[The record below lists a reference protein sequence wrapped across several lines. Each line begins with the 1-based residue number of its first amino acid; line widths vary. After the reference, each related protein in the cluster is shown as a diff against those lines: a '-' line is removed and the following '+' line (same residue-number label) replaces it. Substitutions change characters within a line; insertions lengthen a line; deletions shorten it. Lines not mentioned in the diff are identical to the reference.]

1 MSLKAAL
8 GPRMVAGPQDPCL
21 VQPASCGGKRM
32 KSDPALSHGGRLGPD
47 LLVGPHQCWADGLGA
62 GPAIASTRGLWQSPP
77 PGVLGAQAYQPW
89 TCWLRDPHLD
99 WVAFT
104 FEYHSFSYL
113 VIRLS
118 PNLFLPVFLRHVNQI
133 VQG

>member
-1 MSLKAAL
+1 
-8 GPRMVAGPQDPCL
+8 MVAGPQDPCL

-32 KSDPALSHGGRLGPD
+32 KSGPALSHGGRLGLD
-47 LLVGPHQCWADGLGA
+47 LLVEPHQCWTDGLRA
-62 GPAIASTRGLWQSPP
+62 APVIVSIPGLRQSPP
-77 PGVLGAQAYQPW
+77 PGVLGPRASQPW

-113 VIRLS
+113 IIRVS
-118 PNLFLPVFLRHVNQI
+118 IP
-133 VQG
+133 